1 MNRFRFALGLLAS
14 LAAGWALAAKDVPDN
29 WDGLVRVKAKR
40 MDAAFLAPGADFRAY
55 SKVMLDPAHVAFHK
69 DWFKNINE
77 TSPGVSRDV
86 TQEDAEKI
94 LARARTGF
102 SEVFTKEFEKAGIG
116 VVTEPG
122 PDVLRLSP
130 AVIDLYINAP
140 DTQSAGR
147 SRTYTMDAGEA
158 TVLLE
163 ARDSVSGALLGRV
176 LDRRETQGAGV
187 ATITSSVTNIAEFER
202 LFSQWAKIVIKGF
215 GELKAQS
222 PVPQDLKPDQKLN

>member
-1 MNRFRFALGLLAS
+1 MNQ
-14 LAAGWALAAKDVPDN
+14 
-29 WDGLVRVKAKR
+29 
-40 MDAAFLAPGADFRAY
+40 
-55 SKVMLDPAHVAFHK
+55 
-69 DWFKNINE
+69 

-86 TQEDAEKI
+86 TQDDAEKI
-94 LARARTGF
+94 LEKARTGF
-102 SEVFTKEFEKAGIG
+102 SEVFTKEFQKAGIEIA
-116 VVTEPG
+116 TAPG

-140 DTQSAGR
+140 DTMSAGR

-176 LDRRETQGAGV
+176 LDRRETQGSGV
-187 ATITSSVTNIAEFER
+187 ATITSSVTNIADFER

>member
-1 MNRFRFALGLLAS
+1 MNRFRFALGLLTS

-55 SKVMLDPAHVAFHK
+55 TKVMLDPAHVAFHK

-140 DTQSAGR
+140 DTQSAGM

-187 ATITSSVTNIAEFER
+187 ATVTSSVTNIAEFER

-222 PVPQDLKPDQKLN
+222 PVPQDLKPNQKLN

>member
-1 MNRFRFALGLLAS
+1 MNRFRFALGLLTS
-14 LAAGWALAAKDVPDN
+14 LAAGWALAAKDIPDN

-55 SKVMLDPAHVAFHK
+55 TKVMLDPAHVAFHK

-140 DTQSAGR
+140 DTQSAGM

-187 ATITSSVTNIAEFER
+187 ATVTSSVTNIAEFER

-222 PVPQDLKPDQKLN
+222 PVPQDLKPNQKLN